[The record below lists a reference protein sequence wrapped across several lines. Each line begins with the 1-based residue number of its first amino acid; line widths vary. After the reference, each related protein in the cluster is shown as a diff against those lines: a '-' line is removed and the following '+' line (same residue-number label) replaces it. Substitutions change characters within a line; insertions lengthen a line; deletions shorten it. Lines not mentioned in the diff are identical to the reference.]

1 MPLNDWLEILPT
13 KFQQDDFVL
22 SGTEAFRLRHDI
34 LGSVQWMEDAVARL
48 DGAVMTASKIAEQRD
63 RAIALAEL
71 YSAATKEAQAIA
83 RAAIERLEEINKASA
98 ALIQT

>member
-34 LGSVQWMEDAVARL
+34 LGSSQWIEDAVARL
-48 DGAVMTASKIAEQRD
+48 DEANARISQLEREKDEALVLAVKCNE
-63 RAIALAEL
+63 
-71 YSAATKEAQAIA
+71 ATKEAQAIA
-83 RAAIERLEEINKASA
+83 RQAIERLEEIHGIADPA
-98 ALIQT
+98 